1 MLVTRVTDGG
11 VLVSRSRPTSRD
23 VARLAGVSR
32 TTVSLVLNNVP
43 DVKISPETRQRVL
56 DAARQLNYYPD
67 ISARRLVSGKTHTV
81 ALVWHRGPDST
92 YRDAFL
98 PGLLQGITRA
108 ARHYGYHLLFR
119 PIDPDDPDDVYV
131 ELARGHHTD
140 GLVLSGPRADDPHLL
155 DLYQDGFPLVLHGQ
169 LPGTDIPSVDV
180 DNVRG
185 AIQAVR
191 HLLAL
196 GHRRIGMITNAPLA
210 YISSRQR
217 LDGYRQALEEAG
229 LPYDPELVRFGDFDE
244 ESGREAMLSL
254 LDLPTPPTGI
264 FVASDMVAIGAL
276 RAILDQGLRVP
287 EDIAI
292 VGFDDIAAARFV
304 SPPLTTI
311 RVPAFALGWT
321 AGELLIRIIEHDRP
335 EQTQVLLETDL
346 IVRRSCGAKEG
357 GEKQGRTK
365 KGSEQVRRRGD

>member
-1 MLVTRVTDGG
+1 M
-11 VLVSRSRPTSRD
+11 SRSRPTSRD

-43 DVKISPETRQRVL
+43 GVKISPETRQRVL
-56 DAARQLNYYPD
+56 EAARQLNYYPD
-67 ISARRLVSGKTHTV
+67 VSARRLVSGKTHTI
-81 ALVWHRGPDST
+81 ALVWHRGPDAV
-92 YRDAFL
+92 YWDAFL
-98 PGLLQGITRA
+98 PGFLQGITRA
-108 ARHYGYHLLFR
+108 ARRYGYHLLFR
-119 PIDPDDPDDVYV
+119 PIEQDEPDDAYV

-155 DLYQDGFPLVLHGQ
+155 GLHRDGFPLVLHGQ

-196 GHRRIGMITNAPLA
+196 GHRRIGLITNAPLA
-210 YISSRQR
+210 YTSARQR

-229 LPYDPELVRFGDFDE
+229 LVPDDDLVRFGDFDE
-244 ESGREAMLSL
+244 ESGRRAMSDL
-254 LDLPTPPTGI
+254 LDLPSPPTAV

-276 RAILDQGLRVP
+276 RAILDRGLRVP
-287 EDIAI
+287 EDIAV

-311 RVPAFALGWT
+311 RVPALGLGWT
-321 AGELLIRIIEHDRP
+321 AGELLIRIIEQDVP
-335 EQTQVLLETDL
+335 NQTQVLLETEL
-346 IVRRSCGAKEG
+346 IVRQSCGAQKAKG
-357 GEKQGRTK
+357 GE
-365 KGSEQVRRRGD
+365 D

>member
-1 MLVTRVTDGG
+1 MNRP
-11 VLVSRSRPTSRD
+11 RPTSSD

-32 TTVSLVLNNVP
+32 TTVSLVLNDVP

-67 ISARRLVSGKTHTV
+67 VSARRLVSGKTHTI
-81 ALVWHRGPDST
+81 ALVWHRGPDAT

-108 ARHYGYHLLFR
+108 ARYYDYHLLFR
-119 PIDPDDPDDVYV
+119 PIELDDPDDAYV

-140 GLVLSGPRADDPHLL
+140 GLVLSGPRSDDPHLL

-196 GHRRIGMITNAPLA
+196 GHRRIGLITNAPLA
-210 YISSRQR
+210 YTSSRQR
-217 LDGYRQALEEAG
+217 LDGYRQALEDAG
-229 LPYDPELVRFGDFDE
+229 LTYDPDLVRFGNFDE
-244 ESGREAMLSL
+244 ESGRKAMASL
-254 LDLPTPPTGI
+254 LDLPSPPTAVFI
-264 FVASDMVAIGAL
+264 ASDMVAIGAL
-276 RAILDQGLRVP
+276 RAIWDRRLRVP
-287 EDIAI
+287 QDVAV
-292 VGFDDIAAARFV
+292 VGFDDIAAARFI

-311 RVPAFALGWT
+311 RVPAFGLGWA
-321 AGELLIRIIEHDRP
+321 AGELLVRIIEQDPP
-335 EQTQVLLETDL
+335 EQTQVLLETEL
-346 IVRRSCGAKEG
+346 IVRQSCGAREAKG
-357 GEKQGRTK
+357 GEG
-365 KGSEQVRRRGD
+365 RGDME